1 MLEIAI
7 VLFALLSIANVVVM
21 IVYLRKKQKLQSAL
35 LERDDIERQIAE
47 QRKTLQELT
56 DVLANR
62 ITESKKLDVE
72 IEKKRVQSNAEKAR
86 YDELL
91 QNLTS
96 AQSTYSTLIEQAE
109 QRYNEELEE
118 LKRKNQEE
126 IDEANLMTQVAINKV
141 NGQIDDCQK
150 LYASLVASY
159 QVANKE
165 SDARRHVQISLATRE
180 DIDFM
185 LNYVS
190 PRLKNP
196 TIISKLIWSEYFQK
210 PTNDMLDYVL
220 PSRDCAGIYKITN
233 DETKEAYIGRS
244 VSVRKR
250 LTDHIKSS
258 LGIDTIAD
266 QHVHQVMR
274 EKGIWNFTFELIEEC
289 PREKL
294 NEREKYYIEF
304 FHTDQYGYNQKA
316 GG

>member
-1 MLEIAI
+1 MLKIAI
-7 VLFALLSIANVVVM
+7 SLLSILFIIDVVL
-21 IVYLRKKQKLQSAL
+21 IAFCLKEKHELSKTNFYNQEEQNQQKKALEEIEQKIALSKQQNQALDKEINNKLAQVSAAQ
-35 LERDDIERQIAE
+35 ERYDTLTSNLAQI
-47 QRKTLQELT
+47 QDTY
-56 DVLANR
+56 DVLV
-62 ITESKKLDVE
+62 K
-72 IEKKRVQSNAEKAR
+72 
-86 YDELL
+86 
-91 QNLTS
+91 
-96 AQSTYSTLIEQAE
+96 QAE
-109 QRYNEELEE
+109 QNYVAELEE
-118 LKRKNQEE
+118 LKRKNKEE
-126 IDEANLMTQVAINKV
+126 IDEANLITQVAINKI
-141 NGQIDDCQK
+141 NGQVDDCQK
-150 LYASLVASY
+150 LYTSLISSY
-159 QVANKE
+159 QIANEE
-165 SDARRHVQISLATRE
+165 SDARRHVQISLTTRE

-190 PRLKNP
+190 SRLKNP

-210 PTNDMLDYVL
+210 PTNDMLDFVL

-250 LTDHIKSS
+250 LTDHIKSA

>member
-1 MLEIAI
+1 MLKIAI
-7 VLFALLSIANVVVM
+7 SLLSILFIIDVVLIILCLKEKRKLSKTNFYNQEEQNQQKKALEEIEQKIALSKQQNQALEAEINDKLVQVNAAQERYDTLTAN
-21 IVYLRKKQKLQSAL
+21 LT
-35 LERDDIERQIAE
+35 QI
-47 QRKTLQELT
+47 QDTY
-56 DVLANR
+56 DVLV
-62 ITESKKLDVE
+62 K
-72 IEKKRVQSNAEKAR
+72 
-86 YDELL
+86 
-91 QNLTS
+91 
-96 AQSTYSTLIEQAE
+96 QAE
-109 QRYNEELEE
+109 QNYVAELEE
-118 LKRKNQEE
+118 LKRKNKEE
-126 IDEANLMTQVAINKV
+126 IDEANLITQVAINKI
-141 NGQIDDCQK
+141 NGQVDDCQK
-150 LYASLVASY
+150 LYASLILSY
-159 QVANKE
+159 QIANEE
-165 SDARRHVQISLATRE
+165 SDARRHVQISLTTRE

-190 PRLKNP
+190 SRLKNP

-210 PTNDMLDYVL
+210 PTNDMLDFVL

-250 LTDHIKSS
+250 LTDHIKSA

>member
-1 MLEIAI
+1 MLGIAI
-7 VLFALLSIANVVVM
+7 VLFLVLSIADI
-21 IVYLRKKQKLQSAL
+21 IVIAAYLKKKRKLDEVDLSNQERLNQQEKALAEVEQKLASCKQQNYALDAEISNKLIQASAIQ
-35 LERDDIERQIAE
+35 ERYDTLTTNLSQI
-47 QRKTLQELT
+47 QDTY
-56 DVLANR
+56 DVLV
-62 ITESKKLDVE
+62 K
-72 IEKKRVQSNAEKAR
+72 
-86 YDELL
+86 
-91 QNLTS
+91 
-96 AQSTYSTLIEQAE
+96 QAE
-109 QRYNEELEE
+109 QNYAAELEE

-126 IDEANLMTQVAINKV
+126 IDEANLMTQVAINRV

-159 QVANKE
+159 QVANEE

-258 LGIDTIAD
+258 LGINTIAD

>member
-7 VLFALLSIANVVVM
+7 VLFLILSIVDI
-21 IVYLRKKQKLQSAL
+21 IVIAAYLKKKRKLDEVDLGNQEKLNQQKKALEEVEQKLVSCKQQNDTLDTEISNKLIQVSAIQ
-35 LERDDIERQIAE
+35 ERYDTLTTNLSQI
-47 QRKTLQELT
+47 QNTY
-56 DVLANR
+56 DVLV
-62 ITESKKLDVE
+62 K
-72 IEKKRVQSNAEKAR
+72 
-86 YDELL
+86 
-91 QNLTS
+91 
-96 AQSTYSTLIEQAE
+96 QAE
-109 QRYNEELEE
+109 QNYAAELEE

-126 IDEANLMTQVAINKV
+126 IDEANLITQVAINKV

-159 QVANKE
+159 QVANEE

-289 PREKL
+289 AREKL

>member
-1 MLEIAI
+1 MLKIAI
-7 VLFALLSIANVVVM
+7 SLLSILFIINVVL
-21 IVYLRKKQKLQSAL
+21 IVLCLKEKRKLSKTNFYNQEEQNQQKKAL
-35 LERDDIERQIAE
+35 E
-47 QRKTLQELT
+47 
-56 DVLANR
+56 
-62 ITESKKLDVE
+62 E
-72 IEKKRVQSNAEKAR
+72 IEQKIALSKQQNQALEAEINDKLVQVNAAQER
-86 YDELL
+86 YDTLTA
-91 QNLTS
+91 NLT
-96 AQSTYSTLIEQAE
+96 QIQDTYDALVKQAE
-109 QRYNEELEE
+109 QNYVVELEE
-118 LKRKNQEE
+118 LKRKNKEE
-126 IDEANLMTQVAINKV
+126 IDEANLITQVAINKI
-141 NGQIDDCQK
+141 NGQVDDCQK
-150 LYASLVASY
+150 LYASLISSY
-159 QVANKE
+159 QIANEE

-190 PRLKNP
+190 SRLKNP

-210 PTNDMLDYVL
+210 PTNDMLDFVL

-250 LTDHIKSS
+250 LTDHIKSA

>member
-7 VLFALLSIANVVVM
+7 VLFLVLSVADIVVIAAYLKKKRKLDKVDLDNQERLNQQKKALEEVE
-21 IVYLRKKQKLQSAL
+21 QKLASCKQQNYTLDTEISNKLIQANAIQEHYDTL
-35 LERDDIERQIAE
+35 TTNLSQIQDTYDILV
-47 QRKTLQELT
+47 K
-56 DVLANR
+56 
-62 ITESKKLDVE
+62 
-72 IEKKRVQSNAEKAR
+72 
-86 YDELL
+86 
-91 QNLTS
+91 
-96 AQSTYSTLIEQAE
+96 QAE
-109 QRYNEELEE
+109 QNYAAELEE

-159 QVANKE
+159 QVANEE

-289 PREKL
+289 SREKL

>member
-1 MLEIAI
+1 MLKIAI
-7 VLFALLSIANVVVM
+7 SLLSILFIINAVL
-21 IVYLRKKQKLQSAL
+21 IVLCLKEKRELSKTNFYNQEEQNQQKKALEEIEQKIALNKQQNQALEVEINDKLVQVSAAQ
-35 LERDDIERQIAE
+35 ERYDTLTSNLAQI
-47 QRKTLQELT
+47 QDTY
-56 DVLANR
+56 DVLV
-62 ITESKKLDVE
+62 K
-72 IEKKRVQSNAEKAR
+72 
-86 YDELL
+86 
-91 QNLTS
+91 
-96 AQSTYSTLIEQAE
+96 QAE
-109 QRYNEELEE
+109 QNYVAELEE
-118 LKRKNQEE
+118 LKRKNKEE
-126 IDEANLMTQVAINKV
+126 IDEANLITQVAINKI
-141 NGQIDDCQK
+141 NGQVDDCQK
-150 LYASLVASY
+150 LYASLISSY
-159 QVANKE
+159 QIANEE
-165 SDARRHVQISLATRE
+165 SDARRHVQISLTTRE

-190 PRLKNP
+190 SRLKNP

-210 PTNDMLDYVL
+210 PTNDMLDFVL

-250 LTDHIKSS
+250 LTDHIKSA

>member
-1 MLEIAI
+1 MLKIAISLLSVLFIIDVVLTVLCLKEKHELSKTNFYNQEERNQQEKTLKEIEQKIALSKQQNQALEIEINDKLVQVNAAQERYDT
-7 VLFALLSIANVVVM
+7 LTAN
-21 IVYLRKKQKLQSAL
+21 LT
-35 LERDDIERQIAE
+35 QI
-47 QRKTLQELT
+47 QDTY
-56 DVLANR
+56 DVLV
-62 ITESKKLDVE
+62 K
-72 IEKKRVQSNAEKAR
+72 
-86 YDELL
+86 
-91 QNLTS
+91 
-96 AQSTYSTLIEQAE
+96 QAE
-109 QRYNEELEE
+109 QNYVAELEE
-118 LKRKNQEE
+118 LKRKNKEE
-126 IDEANLMTQVAINKV
+126 IDEANLITQVAINKI
-141 NGQIDDCQK
+141 NGQVDDCQK
-150 LYASLVASY
+150 LYASLISSY
-159 QVANKE
+159 QIANEE
-165 SDARRHVQISLATRE
+165 SDARRHVQISLTTRE

-190 PRLKNP
+190 SRLKNP

-210 PTNDMLDYVL
+210 PTNDMLDFVL

-250 LTDHIKSS
+250 LTDHIKSA

>member
-7 VLFALLSIANVVVM
+7 VLFLVLSIVDI
-21 IVYLRKKQKLQSAL
+21 IVIAAYLKKKHKLDEVDLDNQEKLNQQKKALEEVEQKLASCKQQNSAL
-35 LERDDIERQIAE
+35 DTEISNKLIQANAIQERYDTLTTNLAQI
-47 QRKTLQELT
+47 QDTY
-56 DVLANR
+56 DVLV
-62 ITESKKLDVE
+62 K
-72 IEKKRVQSNAEKAR
+72 
-86 YDELL
+86 
-91 QNLTS
+91 
-96 AQSTYSTLIEQAE
+96 QAE
-109 QRYNEELEE
+109 QNYEAELEE

-126 IDEANLMTQVAINKV
+126 IDEANLITQVAINKV

-159 QVANKE
+159 QIANEE

-244 VSVRKR
+244 VSARKR

>member
-1 MLEIAI
+1 MLKIAI
-7 VLFALLSIANVVVM
+7 SLLSILFIINVVL
-21 IVYLRKKQKLQSAL
+21 IVLCLKEKHELSKTNFYNQE
-35 LERDDIERQIAE
+35 ERNQQE
-47 QRKTLQELT
+47 KTLKEIEQKIAL
-56 DVLANR
+56 
-62 ITESKKLDVE
+62 SKQQNQALEVE
-72 IEKKRVQSNAEKAR
+72 INDKLAQVSAAQER
-86 YDELL
+86 YDTLTS
-91 QNLTS
+91 NLT
-96 AQSTYSTLIEQAE
+96 QIQDTYDILVKQAE
-109 QRYNEELEE
+109 QNYVAELEE
-118 LKRKNQEE
+118 LKRKNKEE
-126 IDEANLMTQVAINKV
+126 IDEANLITQVAINKI
-141 NGQIDDCQK
+141 NGQVDDCQK
-150 LYASLVASY
+150 LYASLISSY
-159 QVANKE
+159 QIANEE
-165 SDARRHVQISLATRE
+165 SDARRHVQISLTTRE

-190 PRLKNP
+190 SRLKNP

-210 PTNDMLDYVL
+210 PTNDMLDFVL

-250 LTDHIKSS
+250 LTDHIKSA

>member
-1 MLEIAI
+1 MLKIAI
-7 VLFALLSIANVVVM
+7 MILGFLFIFSFIL
-21 IVYLRKKQKLQSAL
+21 VYHYLEKKQKLSNFYKQEKQDQQEKL
-35 LERDDIERQIAE
+35 L
-47 QRKTLQELT
+47 K
-56 DVLANR
+56 
-62 ITESKKLDVE
+62 E
-72 IEKKRVQSNAEKAR
+72 IEQKILLNKERSQALDKEINDKLAQVSAAQER
-86 YDELL
+86 YDTLTA
-91 QNLTS
+91 NL
-96 AQSTYSTLIEQAE
+96 AQIQDTYDILVKQAE
-109 QRYNEELEE
+109 QNYVAELEE
-118 LKRKNQEE
+118 LKRKNKEE
-126 IDEANLMTQVAINKV
+126 IDEANLITQVAINKI
-141 NGQIDDCQK
+141 NGQVDDCQK
-150 LYASLVASY
+150 LYASLISSY
-159 QVANKE
+159 QIANEE
-165 SDARRHVQISLATRE
+165 SDARRHVQISLTTRE

-190 PRLKNP
+190 SRLKNP

-210 PTNDMLDYVL
+210 PTNDMLDFVL

-250 LTDHIKSS
+250 LTDHIKSA

>member
-1 MLEIAI
+1 MLKIAI
-7 VLFALLSIANVVVM
+7 SLLSILFIIDVVL
-21 IVYLRKKQKLQSAL
+21 IVLCLKEKHELSKTNFYNQEEQNQQKKALEEIEQKIAL
-35 LERDDIERQIAE
+35 NKQQNQALENEINDKLVQVNAAQERYDTLTSNLTQI
-47 QRKTLQELT
+47 QDTY
-56 DVLANR
+56 DVLV
-62 ITESKKLDVE
+62 K
-72 IEKKRVQSNAEKAR
+72 
-86 YDELL
+86 
-91 QNLTS
+91 
-96 AQSTYSTLIEQAE
+96 QAE
-109 QRYNEELEE
+109 QNYVAELEE
-118 LKRKNQEE
+118 LKRKNKEE
-126 IDEANLMTQVAINKV
+126 IDEANLITQVAINKINEQV
-141 NGQIDDCQK
+141 DDCQK
-150 LYASLVASY
+150 LYASLISSY
-159 QVANKE
+159 QIANEE
-165 SDARRHVQISLATRE
+165 SDVRRHVQISLTTRE

-190 PRLKNP
+190 SRLKNP

-210 PTNDMLDYVL
+210 PTNDMLDFVL

-250 LTDHIKSS
+250 LTDHIKSA

>member
-1 MLEIAI
+1 MLKIAI
-7 VLFALLSIANVVVM
+7 SLLSILFIINVVL
-21 IVYLRKKQKLQSAL
+21 IVLCLKEKHELSKTNFYNQEEQNQQKKALEEIKQKIAL
-35 LERDDIERQIAE
+35 
-47 QRKTLQELT
+47 
-56 DVLANR
+56 
-62 ITESKKLDVE
+62 SKQQNQALDVE
-72 IEKKRVQSNAEKAR
+72 INDKLAQVSAAQER
-86 YDELL
+86 YDTLTS
-91 QNLTS
+91 NLT
-96 AQSTYSTLIEQAE
+96 QIQDTYDILVKQAE
-109 QRYNEELEE
+109 QNYVAELEE
-118 LKRKNQEE
+118 LKRKNKEE
-126 IDEANLMTQVAINKV
+126 IDEANLITQVAINKI
-141 NGQIDDCQK
+141 NGQVDDCQK
-150 LYASLVASY
+150 LYASLISSY
-159 QVANKE
+159 QIANEE
-165 SDARRHVQISLATRE
+165 SDARRHVQISLTTRE

-190 PRLKNP
+190 SRLKNP

-210 PTNDMLDYVL
+210 PTNDMLDFVL

-250 LTDHIKSS
+250 LTDHIKSA

>member
-1 MLEIAI
+1 MLNII
-7 VLFALLSIANVVVM
+7 IMILVFLFIFCFILVGY
-21 IVYLRKKQKLQSAL
+21 YLERKQKLSNFYRREKYDQQEKLLKEIEQKILLNREQSQAL
-35 LERDDIERQIAE
+35 DKEINDKLAQVSAAQERYDTLTSNLAQI
-47 QRKTLQELT
+47 QDTY
-56 DVLANR
+56 DVLV
-62 ITESKKLDVE
+62 T
-72 IEKKRVQSNAEKAR
+72 
-86 YDELL
+86 
-91 QNLTS
+91 
-96 AQSTYSTLIEQAE
+96 QAE
-109 QRYNEELEE
+109 QNYVAELEE
-118 LKRKNQEE
+118 LKRKNKEE
-126 IDEANLMTQVAINKV
+126 IDEANLITQVAINKI
-141 NGQIDDCQK
+141 NGQVDDCQK
-150 LYASLVASY
+150 LYASLISSY
-159 QVANKE
+159 QIANEE
-165 SDARRHVQISLATRE
+165 SDARRHVQISLTTRE
-180 DIDFM
+180 DIDFI

-190 PRLKNP
+190 SRLKNP

-210 PTNDMLDYVL
+210 PTNDMLDFVL

-250 LTDHIKSS
+250 LTDHIKSA

>member
-1 MLEIAI
+1 MLKITI
-7 VLFALLSIANVVVM
+7 SLLSILFIID
-21 IVYLRKKQKLQSAL
+21 IVLIALYLKEKHELSKTNFYNQEEQNQQEKALEEIEQKIALSKQQNQALEVEINDKLAQVSAAQ
-35 LERDDIERQIAE
+35 ERYDTLTSNLAQI
-47 QRKTLQELT
+47 QDTY
-56 DVLANR
+56 DVLV
-62 ITESKKLDVE
+62 K
-72 IEKKRVQSNAEKAR
+72 
-86 YDELL
+86 
-91 QNLTS
+91 
-96 AQSTYSTLIEQAE
+96 QAE
-109 QRYNEELEE
+109 QNYVAELEE
-118 LKRKNQEE
+118 LKRKNKEE
-126 IDEANLMTQVAINKV
+126 IDEANLITQVAINKI
-141 NGQIDDCQK
+141 NGQVDDCQK
-150 LYASLVASY
+150 LYASLISSY
-159 QVANKE
+159 PIANEE
-165 SDARRHVQISLATRE
+165 SDVRRHVQISLTTRE

-190 PRLKNP
+190 SRLKNP

-210 PTNDMLDYVL
+210 PTNDMLDFVL

-250 LTDHIKSS
+250 LTDHIKSA

>member
-7 VLFALLSIANVVVM
+7 VLFLVLSVVDIIVIAAYLKKKRKLNEVDLDNQERLNQQKKALEEVE
-21 IVYLRKKQKLQSAL
+21 QKLASCKQQNYTLDTEISNKLIQVSAIQ
-35 LERDDIERQIAE
+35 ERYDTLTTNLSQI
-47 QRKTLQELT
+47 QNTY
-56 DVLANR
+56 DVLV
-62 ITESKKLDVE
+62 K
-72 IEKKRVQSNAEKAR
+72 
-86 YDELL
+86 
-91 QNLTS
+91 
-96 AQSTYSTLIEQAE
+96 QAE
-109 QRYNEELEE
+109 QNYAAELEE

-126 IDEANLMTQVAINKV
+126 IDEANLATQVAINRV

-159 QVANKE
+159 QVANEE

-289 PREKL
+289 SREKL

>member
-7 VLFALLSIANVVVM
+7 VLFLVLSIVNV
-21 IVYLRKKQKLQSAL
+21 IVIAAYLKKKRKLDEVDLDNQERLNQQEKALAEVEQKLASCRQQNYALDTEISNKLIQVSAIQ
-35 LERDDIERQIAE
+35 ERYDTLTTNLSQI
-47 QRKTLQELT
+47 QDTY
-56 DVLANR
+56 DVLV
-62 ITESKKLDVE
+62 K
-72 IEKKRVQSNAEKAR
+72 
-86 YDELL
+86 
-91 QNLTS
+91 
-96 AQSTYSTLIEQAE
+96 QAE
-109 QRYNEELEE
+109 QNYAAELEE

-126 IDEANLMTQVAINKV
+126 IDEVNLMTQVAINRV

-159 QVANKE
+159 QVANEK

>member
-1 MLEIAI
+1 MSEIAI
-7 VLFALLSIANVVVM
+7 VLFLVLSVADIVVIAAYLKKKRKLDEVDLGNQEKLNQQKKALEEVE
-21 IVYLRKKQKLQSAL
+21 QKLVSCKQQNDTLDTEISNKLIQVSAIQ
-35 LERDDIERQIAE
+35 ERYDTLTTNLSQI
-47 QRKTLQELT
+47 QDTY
-56 DVLANR
+56 DVLV
-62 ITESKKLDVE
+62 K
-72 IEKKRVQSNAEKAR
+72 
-86 YDELL
+86 
-91 QNLTS
+91 
-96 AQSTYSTLIEQAE
+96 QAE
-109 QRYNEELEE
+109 QNYAAELEE

-126 IDEANLMTQVAINKV
+126 IDEANLATQIAINRV
-141 NGQIDDCQK
+141 NGQIGDCQK

-159 QVANKE
+159 QVANEE

-289 PREKL
+289 AREKL

>member
-7 VLFALLSIANVVVM
+7 VLFLALSIANI
-21 IVYLRKKQKLQSAL
+21 IVIAAYLKKKRKLDEVDLSNQERLNQQKKALAEVEQKLASCKQQNYAL
-35 LERDDIERQIAE
+35 DTEIGNKLIQANAI
-47 QRKTLQELT
+47 QE
-56 DVLANR
+56 
-62 ITESKKLDVE
+62 
-72 IEKKRVQSNAEKAR
+72 R
-86 YDELL
+86 YDTLTT
-91 QNLTS
+91 NLS
-96 AQSTYSTLIEQAE
+96 QIQDTYDILVKQAE
-109 QRYNEELEE
+109 QNYATELEE

-159 QVANKE
+159 QVANEE
-165 SDARRHVQISLATRE
+165 SDVRRHVQISLATRE

>member
-1 MLEIAI
+1 MLKIAI
-7 VLFALLSIANVVVM
+7 SLLSILFIINVVL
-21 IVYLRKKQKLQSAL
+21 IVLCLKEKRKLSKTNFYNQEEQNQQKKAL
-35 LERDDIERQIAE
+35 E
-47 QRKTLQELT
+47 
-56 DVLANR
+56 
-62 ITESKKLDVE
+62 E
-72 IEKKRVQSNAEKAR
+72 IEQKIALSKQQNQALEAEINDKLVQVNAAQER
-86 YDELL
+86 YDTLTA
-91 QNLTS
+91 NLT
-96 AQSTYSTLIEQAE
+96 QIQDTYDALVKQAE
-109 QRYNEELEE
+109 QNYVVELEE
-118 LKRKNQEE
+118 LKRKNKEE
-126 IDEANLMTQVAINKV
+126 IDEANLITQVAINKI
-141 NGQIDDCQK
+141 NGQVDDCQK
-150 LYASLVASY
+150 LYASLISSY
-159 QVANKE
+159 QIANEE

-185 LNYVS
+185 LNYIS
-190 PRLKNP
+190 SRLKNP

-210 PTNDMLDYVL
+210 PTNDMLDFVL

-250 LTDHIKSS
+250 LTDHIKSA

>member
-1 MLEIAI
+1 MLKIAI
-7 VLFALLSIANVVVM
+7 SLLSILFIINVVL
-21 IVYLRKKQKLQSAL
+21 IVLCLKEKRKLSKTNFYNQEEQNQQKKALEEIEQKIALSKQQHQALEVEINDKLVQVNAAQ
-35 LERDDIERQIAE
+35 ERYDTLTANLAQI
-47 QRKTLQELT
+47 QDTY
-56 DVLANR
+56 DVLV
-62 ITESKKLDVE
+62 K
-72 IEKKRVQSNAEKAR
+72 
-86 YDELL
+86 
-91 QNLTS
+91 
-96 AQSTYSTLIEQAE
+96 QAE
-109 QRYNEELEE
+109 QNYVAELEE
-118 LKRKNQEE
+118 LKRKNKEE
-126 IDEANLMTQVAINKV
+126 IDEANLITQVAINKI
-141 NGQIDDCQK
+141 NGQVDDCQK
-150 LYASLVASY
+150 LYASLISSY
-159 QVANKE
+159 QIANEE
-165 SDARRHVQISLATRE
+165 SDARRHVQISLTTRE

-190 PRLKNP
+190 SRLKNP

-210 PTNDMLDYVL
+210 PTNDMLDFVL

-250 LTDHIKSS
+250 LTDHIKSA

-304 FHTDQYGYNQKA
+304 FHTDQYGCNQKA
-316 GG
+316 RG

>member
-1 MLEIAI
+1 MLKIAI
-7 VLFALLSIANVVVM
+7 SLLSILFIIDVVL
-21 IVYLRKKQKLQSAL
+21 IALCLKEKHELSKTNFYNQEEQNQQEKALEEIEQKIALSKQQNQALEVEINDKLAQVSAAQ
-35 LERDDIERQIAE
+35 ERYDTLTSNLAQI
-47 QRKTLQELT
+47 QDSY
-56 DVLANR
+56 DVLV
-62 ITESKKLDVE
+62 K
-72 IEKKRVQSNAEKAR
+72 
-86 YDELL
+86 
-91 QNLTS
+91 
-96 AQSTYSTLIEQAE
+96 QAE
-109 QRYNEELEE
+109 QNYVAELEE
-118 LKRKNQEE
+118 LKRKNKEE
-126 IDEANLMTQVAINKV
+126 IDEANLITQVAINKI
-141 NGQIDDCQK
+141 NGQVDDCQK
-150 LYASLVASY
+150 LYASLISSY
-159 QVANKE
+159 QIANEE
-165 SDARRHVQISLATRE
+165 SDVRRHVQISLTTRE

-190 PRLKNP
+190 SRLKNP

-210 PTNDMLDYVL
+210 PTNDMLDFVL

-250 LTDHIKSS
+250 LTDHIKSA

>member
-1 MLEIAI
+1 MLKIAI
-7 VLFALLSIANVVVM
+7 SLLSILFIINVVL
-21 IVYLRKKQKLQSAL
+21 IVLCLKEKRKLSKTNFYNQEEQNQQKKALEEIEQKIALSKQQNQALEAEINDKLVQVNAAQ
-35 LERDDIERQIAE
+35 ERYDTLTANLAQI
-47 QRKTLQELT
+47 QDTY
-56 DVLANR
+56 DVLV
-62 ITESKKLDVE
+62 K
-72 IEKKRVQSNAEKAR
+72 
-86 YDELL
+86 
-91 QNLTS
+91 
-96 AQSTYSTLIEQAE
+96 QAE
-109 QRYNEELEE
+109 QNYVVELEE
-118 LKRKNQEE
+118 LKRKNKEE
-126 IDEANLMTQVAINKV
+126 IDEANLITQVAINKI
-141 NGQIDDCQK
+141 NGQVDDCQK
-150 LYASLVASY
+150 LYASLISSY
-159 QVANKE
+159 QIANEE
-165 SDARRHVQISLATRE
+165 SDARRHVQISLTTRE

-190 PRLKNP
+190 SRLKNP

-210 PTNDMLDYVL
+210 PTNDMLDFVL

-250 LTDHIKSS
+250 LTDHIKSA

>member
-7 VLFALLSIANVVVM
+7 ILFLVLSVADIIVITAYLKKRRKLDEVDLGNQERLNQQQKALEEVE
-21 IVYLRKKQKLQSAL
+21 QKLASCKQQNHALDTEISNKLIQVSA
-35 LERDDIERQIAE
+35 I
-47 QRKTLQELT
+47 QE
-56 DVLANR
+56 
-62 ITESKKLDVE
+62 
-72 IEKKRVQSNAEKAR
+72 R
-86 YDELL
+86 YDTLTTNL
-91 QNLTS
+91 SQIQN
-96 AQSTYSTLIEQAE
+96 TYDILVKQAE
-109 QRYNEELEE
+109 QNYAAELEE

-159 QVANKE
+159 QVANEE
-165 SDARRHVQISLATRE
+165 SDARRHVQISLTTRE

-289 PREKL
+289 AREKL

>member
-1 MLEIAI
+1 MLKIAI
-7 VLFALLSIANVVVM
+7 VLFLVLSIANI
-21 IVYLRKKQKLQSAL
+21 IVIAAYLKKKRKLDEVDLSNQERLNQQKKALAEVEQKLASYKQQNYAL
-35 LERDDIERQIAE
+35 DTEISNKLIQANAIQERYDTLTTNLSQI
-47 QRKTLQELT
+47 QDTY
-56 DVLANR
+56 DVLV
-62 ITESKKLDVE
+62 K
-72 IEKKRVQSNAEKAR
+72 
-86 YDELL
+86 
-91 QNLTS
+91 
-96 AQSTYSTLIEQAE
+96 QAE
-109 QRYNEELEE
+109 QNYAAELEE

-159 QVANKE
+159 QVANEE

>member
-7 VLFALLSIANVVVM
+7 VLFLVLSIAD
-21 IVYLRKKQKLQSAL
+21 IVIITAYLKKKHKLDEVDLDNQERLNQQKKALEEVEQKLASCKQQNYTLDTEISNKLIQVSAIQ
-35 LERDDIERQIAE
+35 ERYDTLTTNLSQI
-47 QRKTLQELT
+47 QNTY
-56 DVLANR
+56 DVLV
-62 ITESKKLDVE
+62 K
-72 IEKKRVQSNAEKAR
+72 
-86 YDELL
+86 
-91 QNLTS
+91 
-96 AQSTYSTLIEQAE
+96 QAE
-109 QRYNEELEE
+109 QNYAAELEE

-126 IDEANLMTQVAINKV
+126 IDEANLITQVAINKV

-159 QVANKE
+159 QVANEE

-289 PREKL
+289 SREKL

>member
-7 VLFALLSIANVVVM
+7 VLFLVLSIADV
-21 IVYLRKKQKLQSAL
+21 IVIAAYLKKKRKLDEVDLDNQERLNQQKKALEEVEQKLASCKQQNYTLDTEISNKLIQVSAIQ
-35 LERDDIERQIAE
+35 ERYDTLTTNLSQI
-47 QRKTLQELT
+47 QNTY
-56 DVLANR
+56 DVLV
-62 ITESKKLDVE
+62 K
-72 IEKKRVQSNAEKAR
+72 
-86 YDELL
+86 
-91 QNLTS
+91 
-96 AQSTYSTLIEQAE
+96 QAE
-109 QRYNEELEE
+109 QNYAAELEE

-126 IDEANLMTQVAINKV
+126 IDEANLTTQITINKV

-159 QVANKE
+159 QVANEE

-289 PREKL
+289 AREKL

>member
-1 MLEIAI
+1 MFHLG
-7 VLFALLSIANVVVM
+7 V
-21 IVYLRKKQKLQSAL
+21 
-35 LERDDIERQIAE
+35 
-47 QRKTLQELT
+47 
-56 DVLANR
+56 
-62 ITESKKLDVE
+62 
-72 IEKKRVQSNAEKAR
+72 
-86 YDELL
+86 
-91 QNLTS
+91 
-96 AQSTYSTLIEQAE
+96 
-109 QRYNEELEE
+109 
-118 LKRKNQEE
+118 
-126 IDEANLMTQVAINKV
+126 
-141 NGQIDDCQK
+141 
-150 LYASLVASY
+150 
-159 QVANKE
+159 
-165 SDARRHVQISLATRE
+165 
-180 DIDFM
+180 
-185 LNYVS
+185 
-190 PRLKNP
+190 
-196 TIISKLIWSEYFQK
+196 ISKLIWSEYFQK

>member
-7 VLFALLSIANVVVM
+7 VLFLVLSVADIVVIAAYLKKKRKLDKVDLDNQERLNQQKKALEEVE
-21 IVYLRKKQKLQSAL
+21 QKLASCKQQNYTLDTEISNKLIQASAIQ
-35 LERDDIERQIAE
+35 ERYDTLTTNLSQI
-47 QRKTLQELT
+47 QDTY
-56 DVLANR
+56 DVLV
-62 ITESKKLDVE
+62 K
-72 IEKKRVQSNAEKAR
+72 
-86 YDELL
+86 
-91 QNLTS
+91 
-96 AQSTYSTLIEQAE
+96 QAE
-109 QRYNEELEE
+109 QNYAAELEE

-159 QVANKE
+159 QVANEE

-289 PREKL
+289 SREKL

>member
-7 VLFALLSIANVVVM
+7 VLFLVLSIADI
-21 IVYLRKKQKLQSAL
+21 IVIAAYLKKKRKLDEIDLDNQERLNQQKKALAEVEQKLASCKQQNYALDAEISNKLIQASAIQ
-35 LERDDIERQIAE
+35 ERYDTLTTNLSQI
-47 QRKTLQELT
+47 QDTY
-56 DVLANR
+56 DVLV
-62 ITESKKLDVE
+62 K
-72 IEKKRVQSNAEKAR
+72 
-86 YDELL
+86 
-91 QNLTS
+91 
-96 AQSTYSTLIEQAE
+96 QAE
-109 QRYNEELEE
+109 QNYAAELEE

-159 QVANKE
+159 QVANEE

>member
-7 VLFALLSIANVVVM
+7 VLFLVLSIADIVV
-21 IVYLRKKQKLQSAL
+21 IAAYLKKKRKLDEVDLDNQERLNQQKKALEEVEQKLASCKQQNYTLDTEISNKLIQASAIQ
-35 LERDDIERQIAE
+35 ERYDTLTTNLSQI
-47 QRKTLQELT
+47 QDTY
-56 DVLANR
+56 DVLV
-62 ITESKKLDVE
+62 K
-72 IEKKRVQSNAEKAR
+72 
-86 YDELL
+86 
-91 QNLTS
+91 
-96 AQSTYSTLIEQAE
+96 QAE
-109 QRYNEELEE
+109 QNYAAELEE

-126 IDEANLMTQVAINKV
+126 IDEANLITQVAINKV

-159 QVANKE
+159 QVANEE

>member
-1 MLEIAI
+1 MLKIAI
-7 VLFALLSIANVVVM
+7 SLLSILFIINVVL
-21 IVYLRKKQKLQSAL
+21 IVLCLKEKRKLSKTNFYNQEEQNQQKKALEEIEQKIALSKQQNQALEAEINDKLVQVNAAQ
-35 LERDDIERQIAE
+35 ERYDTLTANLTQI
-47 QRKTLQELT
+47 QDTY
-56 DVLANR
+56 DVLV
-62 ITESKKLDVE
+62 K
-72 IEKKRVQSNAEKAR
+72 
-86 YDELL
+86 
-91 QNLTS
+91 
-96 AQSTYSTLIEQAE
+96 QAE
-109 QRYNEELEE
+109 QNYVAELEE
-118 LKRKNQEE
+118 LKRKNKEE
-126 IDEANLMTQVAINKV
+126 IDEANLITQVAINKI
-141 NGQIDDCQK
+141 NGQVDDCQK
-150 LYASLVASY
+150 LYVSLISSY
-159 QVANKE
+159 QIANEE
-165 SDARRHVQISLATRE
+165 SDARRHVQISLTTRE

-190 PRLKNP
+190 SRLKNP
-196 TIISKLIWSEYFQK
+196 AIISKLIWSEYFQE
-210 PTNDMLDYVL
+210 PTNDMLDFVL

-250 LTDHIKSS
+250 LTDHIKSA

>member
-1 MLEIAI
+1 MLEITI
-7 VLFALLSIANVVVM
+7 VLFLVLSIVNI
-21 IVYLRKKQKLQSAL
+21 IVIAAYLRKKRKLDEVDLSNQERLNQQEKALAEVEQKLASRRQQNSAL
-35 LERDDIERQIAE
+35 DTEISNKLIQASAIQERYDTLTTNLSQI
-47 QRKTLQELT
+47 QDTY
-56 DVLANR
+56 DVLV
-62 ITESKKLDVE
+62 K
-72 IEKKRVQSNAEKAR
+72 
-86 YDELL
+86 
-91 QNLTS
+91 
-96 AQSTYSTLIEQAE
+96 QAE
-109 QRYNEELEE
+109 QNYAAELEE

-126 IDEANLMTQVAINKV
+126 IDEVNLMTQVAINRV

-159 QVANKE
+159 QVANEE

>member
-1 MLEIAI
+1 MLKIAI
-7 VLFALLSIANVVVM
+7 SLLSILFIIDVVL
-21 IVYLRKKQKLQSAL
+21 IALCLKEKRKLSKINFYNQEEQNQQK
-35 LERDDIERQIAE
+35 
-47 QRKTLQELT
+47 KTLEEIEQKIALSKQQNQALEAEINDKLVQVNAAQERYDTLT
-56 DVLANR
+56 ANLTQIQDTYDVLV
-62 ITESKKLDVE
+62 K
-72 IEKKRVQSNAEKAR
+72 
-86 YDELL
+86 
-91 QNLTS
+91 
-96 AQSTYSTLIEQAE
+96 QAE
-109 QRYNEELEE
+109 QNYVAELEE
-118 LKRKNQEE
+118 LKRKNKEE
-126 IDEANLMTQVAINKV
+126 IDEANLITQVAINKI
-141 NGQIDDCQK
+141 NGQVDDCQK
-150 LYASLVASY
+150 LYASLISSY
-159 QVANKE
+159 QIANEE
-165 SDARRHVQISLATRE
+165 SDARRHVQISLTTRE

-190 PRLKNP
+190 SRLKNP

-210 PTNDMLDYVL
+210 STNDMLDFVL

-250 LTDHIKSS
+250 LTDHIKSA